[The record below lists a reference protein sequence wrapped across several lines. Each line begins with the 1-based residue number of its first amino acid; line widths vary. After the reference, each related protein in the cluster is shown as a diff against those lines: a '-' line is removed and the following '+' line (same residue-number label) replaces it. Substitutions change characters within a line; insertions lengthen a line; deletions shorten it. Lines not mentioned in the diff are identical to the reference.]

1 MAAAE
6 TPQAGHGILF
16 VAQVPYC
23 LARLIDGGTN
33 LHARMVEK
41 IFLQCEIF
49 TPQAGDRL
57 QQRRD
62 AGAALDHGVMHLSR
76 QAVALF
82 ENRFEAE
89 PQGTD
94 ARLVNRENQQGGR
107 QQAKGNEPPRTVE
120 VRLLFAARMR
130 LLRPPRDC
138 LLQKRPRGI
147 GTYPAGRLV

>member
-1 MAAAE
+1 M
-6 TPQAGHGILF
+6 
-16 VAQVPYC
+16 AQVPYC

-49 TPQAGDRL
+49 APQAGDRL

-62 AGAALDHGVMHLSR
+62 AGAALDHGVMHFSR

-89 PQGTD
+89 PQGADT
-94 ARLVNRENQQGGR
+94 RLVNDQNQQ
-107 QQAKGNEPPRTVE
+107 APP
-120 VRLLFAARMR
+120 
-130 LLRPPRDC
+130 
-138 LLQKRPRGI
+138 
-147 GTYPAGRLV
+147 PAGKG